1 MDMTETTLYSVS
13 EAAKILGIHPNTLR
27 KWDNE
32 GIANALRLPGGNHRR
47 FTKAELERLARLLQ
61 TEKTEAA

>member
-1 MDMTETTLYSVS
+1 MDMAETTLYSVS
-13 EAAKILGIHPNTLR
+13 EAAKILGVHPNTLR

-47 FTKAELERLARLLQ
+47 FTKAELERLARLL
-61 TEKTEAA
+61 ETEAE

>member
-1 MDMTETTLYSVS
+1 MDMAETTLYSVS

-61 TEKTEAA
+61 TEAE

>member
-13 EAAKILGIHPNTLR
+13 EAAKILGVHPNTLR

-47 FTKAELERLARLLQ
+47 FTKAELERLARLL
-61 TEKTEAA
+61 ETEAK

>member
-47 FTKAELERLARLLQ
+47 FTQAELERLARLLQ
-61 TEKTEAA
+61 TEPAEAE

>member
-1 MDMTETTLYSVS
+1 MDMAETTLYSVS
-13 EAAKILGIHPNTLR
+13 EAAKILGVHPNTLR

-61 TEKTEAA
+61 TEAE

>member
-47 FTKAELERLARLLQ
+47 FTKAELERLARLLETQ
-61 TEKTEAA
+61 AE

>member
-13 EAAKILGIHPNTLR
+13 EAAKILGVHPNTLR

-47 FTKAELERLARLLQ
+47 FTKAELERLARLL
-61 TEKTEAA
+61 ETEAE

>member
-1 MDMTETTLYSVS
+1 MDMTNTTLYSVS
-13 EAAKILGIHPNTLR
+13 EAAQILGVHPNTLR

-47 FTKAELERLARLLQ
+47 FTQAEIERLAVLMRPDQ
-61 TEKTEAA
+61 QEA

>member
-13 EAAKILGIHPNTLR
+13 RLPRYLQASIPIPYAN
-27 KWDNE
+27 WDNE

-61 TEKTEAA
+61 TEAE

>member
-13 EAAKILGIHPNTLR
+13 EAAKILGVHPNTLR

-61 TEKTEAA
+61 TEAE